1 MSTNE
6 KDLTADNSEAQIS
19 KNISGDAIDY
29 SIDVDEAAI
38 AIEECE
44 DNLPPGL
51 IEYFSRTTDLGGYD
65 ITDEV
70 IAERVRIYLELARG
84 TKGAAKN
91 KVLLSYTNFMKVFSE
106 DPVLKHLGISEM
118 GCICSWKLGFERPWT
133 VGAPT
138 AEDPSGDTEDDD
150 DDMFVTISGKKRKK
164 TEAEKALGDLY
175 VTERD
180 KAYIY
185 DILAKYFNNK
195 LHKDVFKSHMSQW
208 SQMNYFH
215 PLRDYILSLDE
226 WDGTPRIERA
236 IPTVDDTEYTR
247 AALRYFFLA
256 LIQRIFNPGC
266 QVDSMIVLV
275 GAQGLRKTTF
285 CHSILPLGIQE
296 IGEIPAGERH
306 KDTLRRCHEAGIVV
320 LDEIDKFHTRVEVS
334 ELKTFIT
341 ALIDTWRASYAES
354 DTRLARSFMLIGT
367 TNLENFLQDVTGN
380 RRYLPLVVKGI
391 IPDECLTREFM
402 DQVLAEA
409 YYYYRRGECPRYDKD
424 FEAMAAEAQAQHLDD
439 PYGDEARNVVENYF
453 LTPLEECEQKGW
465 GSGAEAPLPA
475 RISTSYVCSEN
486 EQLGRVDLLRDKK
499 ANRAIMYALD
509 NCVYYQR
516 MTGAKTYRVNGKP
529 VKAAWE
535 ITPRPFDP
543 VEYFDPSWYPPS
555 PIPSNERYQG
565 VSMFGVP
572 GHPDRAYVVFKYK
585 HGGTHV
591 AVHRMTDKIRDFLI
605 QHGDATILE
614 QEWIATESDS
624 LESL

>member
-1 MSTNE
+1 MSINE
-6 KDLTADNSEAQIS
+6 KDPTAVNSEVNKS
-19 KNISGDAIDY
+19 NISGDAFDY

-51 IEYFSRTTDLGGYD
+51 IEYFGRTTDLGGYD
-65 ITDEV
+65 ISEEV
-70 IAERVRIYLELARG
+70 IAERVRIYLELERG
-84 TKGAAKN
+84 DKGAAKN

-118 GCICSWKLGFERPWT
+118 GCISSWKLGFERPWT
-133 VGAPT
+133 AGAPT
-138 AEDPSGDTEDDD
+138 AENPSESTEDTDDD

-180 KAYIY
+180 KAYIC

-195 LHKDVFKSHMSQW
+195 LHSELFKRHMGIW
-208 SQMNYFH
+208 RQMNYFH
-215 PLRDYILSLDE
+215 PLRDYVLSLDE

-236 IPTVDDTEYTR
+236 IPTVDDTPYTR

-275 GAQGLRKTTF
+275 GAQGLRKTSF

-341 ALIDTWRASYAES
+341 ALIDVWRASYAES

-367 TNLENFLQDVTGN
+367 TNLDKFLQDVTGN
-380 RRYLPLVVKGI
+380 RRYLPLVVKGL

-402 DQVLAEA
+402 DQALAEA
-409 YYYYRRGECPRYDKD
+409 LYYYRQGERPRYDKEFQD
-424 FEAMAAEAQAQHLDD
+424 MAAEAQAKHLDD
-439 PYGDEARNVVENYF
+439 PYGDEARSVIDSYF
-453 LTPLEECEQKGW
+453 MDTWASFEKVGYTTFK
-465 GSGAEAPLPA
+465 SLPA
-475 RISTSYVCSEN
+475 RVSTAFVCGRSG
-486 EQLGRVDLLRDKK
+486 QLGRVDLLRDKK

-516 MTGAKTYRVNGKP
+516 MTGAKSYRVYGKP
-529 VKAAWE
+529 VKVAWE
-535 ITPRPFDP
+535 LIPRPYDP
-543 VEYFDPSWYPPS
+543 AEYLTHSKFDPSS
-555 PIPSNERYQG
+555 EMQG
-565 VSMFGVP
+565 ISMFGIP
-572 GHPDRAYVVFKYK
+572 GQPDHAYVVYDVPDRVVP
-585 HGGTHV
+585 HGGPFIS
-591 AVHRMTDKIRDFLI
+591 VHPMTDKIRDFLI
-605 QHGDATILE
+605 QHGDATVLE
-614 QEWIATESDS
+614 QEWLGTAATVV
-624 LESL
+624 

>member
-1 MSTNE
+1 MSINE
-6 KDLTADNSEAQIS
+6 KDPTAENSEVNKS
-19 KNISGDAIDY
+19 NISGDAIDY

-44 DNLPPGL
+44 NNLPPGL
-51 IEYFSRTTDLGGYD
+51 IEYFGRTTDLGGYD

-70 IAERVRIYLELARG
+70 IAERIRIYLELERG
-84 TKGAAKN
+84 EKGAAKN

-118 GCICSWKLGFERPWT
+118 GCISSWKLGFERPWT
-133 VGAPT
+133 AGAPT
-138 AEDPSGDTEDDD
+138 AENPSESTEDTGDD
-150 DDMFVTISGKKRKK
+150 DDMFVTISGKKREK

-180 KAYIY
+180 KAYIC

-195 LHKDVFKSHMSQW
+195 LHSDLFKRHMGIW
-208 SQMNYFH
+208 RQMNYFH
-215 PLRDYILSLDE
+215 PLRDYVLSLDE

-256 LIQRIFNPGC
+256 LIQRTFNPGC

-275 GAQGLRKTTF
+275 GAQGLRKTSF
-285 CHSILPLGIQE
+285 CHSLLPLGIQE

-341 ALIDTWRASYAES
+341 ALIDVWRASYAES

-367 TNLENFLQDVTGN
+367 TNLHNFLQDVTGN

-391 IPDECLTREFM
+391 IPDECLSREFM
-402 DQVLAEA
+402 DQALAEA
-409 YYYYRRGECPRYDKD
+409 LYYYRQGERPRYDKE
-424 FEAMAAEAQAQHLDD
+424 FQEMAAEAQAKHLDD
-439 PYGDEARNVVENYF
+439 PYGDEARSVIDSYF
-453 LTPLEECEQKGW
+453 MDTWADFEKVGYTTFK
-465 GSGAEAPLPA
+465 SLPA
-475 RISTSYVCSEN
+475 RVSTAAVCQRSG
-486 EQLGRVDLLRDKK
+486 QLGRVDLLRDKK

-516 MTGAKTYRVNGKP
+516 MTGAKSYRVDGKP
-529 VKAAWE
+529 VKVAWE
-535 ITPRPFDP
+535 IIPRPYDP
-543 VEYFDPSWYPPS
+543 TEYLTHSKFDPSS
-555 PIPSNERYQG
+555 GMQG
-565 VSMFGVP
+565 ISMFGIP
-572 GHPDRAYVVFKYK
+572 GQPDYAYVVYSVPERMVP
-585 HGGTHV
+585 HGSPFIS
-591 AVHRMTDKIRDFLI
+591 VHPMTDKIRDFLI
-605 QHGDATILE
+605 QHGDATALE
-614 QEWIATESDS
+614 HQLLDTAAAAA
-624 LESL
+624 

>member
-44 DNLPPGL
+44 NNLPPGL
-51 IEYFSRTTDLGGYD
+51 VEYFGRTTDVGGYD

-70 IAERVRIYLELARG
+70 IAERIRIFLELSRG

-91 KVLLSYTNFMKVFSE
+91 KVRLTYTNFMKVFSE

-118 GCICSWKLGFERPWT
+118 GCICSWELGFERPWT
-133 VGAPT
+133 AGAPT
-138 AEDPSGDTEDDD
+138 AEDPSGDTDATDDDD

-164 TEAEKALGDLY
+164 TEAEKALGNLY

-195 LHKDVFKSHMSQW
+195 LHRDLFKSHMSQW
-208 SQMNYFH
+208 CQMNYFH
-215 PLRDYILSLDE
+215 PLRDYVLSLDE
-226 WDGTPRIERA
+226 WDGEERIERA
-236 IPTVDDTEYTR
+236 IPTVDDTPYSR
-247 AALRYFFLA
+247 ASLRYFFLSS
-256 LIQRIFNPGC
+256 IQRIFNPGC

-275 GAQGLRKTTF
+275 GAQGLRKTSF

-320 LDEIDKFHTRVEVS
+320 LDEIDKFHTKVEVS

-341 ALIDTWRASYAES
+341 ALIDIWRASYAES
-354 DTRLARSFMLIGT
+354 DTRLARSFTLIGT
-367 TNLENFLQDVTGN
+367 TNVENFLQDVTGN
-380 RRYLPLVVKGI
+380 RRYLPLVVKGV

-402 DQVLAEA
+402 DQALAEA
-409 YYYYRRGECPRYDKD
+409 LYYYRQGERPRYDKE
-424 FEAMAAEAQAQHLDD
+424 FQEMAAEAQAKHLDD
-439 PYGDEARNVVENYF
+439 PYGDETRSVIDSYF
-453 LTPLEECEQKGW
+453 MDTWAAFEKVGYTTFK
-465 GSGAEAPLPA
+465 SLPA
-475 RISTSYVCSEN
+475 RVSTAAVCQRSG
-486 EQLGRVDLLRDKK
+486 QLGRVDLLRDKK

-516 MTGAKTYRVNGKP
+516 MTGAKTYRVDGKP
-529 VKAAWE
+529 VRIAWE

-543 VEYFDPSWYPPS
+543 VEYLTHSKFEPSAGMRG
-555 PIPSNERYQG
+555 I
-565 VSMFGVP
+565 SMFGIP
-572 GHPDRAYVVFKYK
+572 GQPDYAYVVYDVPERVVP
-585 HGGTHV
+585 HGGPLV
-591 AVHRMTDKIRDFLI
+591 SVHPMTDKIRHFLI
-605 QHGDATILE
+605 QHGDATALD
-614 QEWIATESDS
+614 QQLLGATAA
-624 LESL
+624 